1 MKNTAFTDSLAE
13 KVRSRVRPERFAH
26 ILRVA
31 ALAKE
36 IAERNGLD
44 GERAYLAGL
53 LHDAARDLP
62 EEELLALAPP
72 ENEVER
78 AHPLS
83 LHGRA
88 ARRLAEAWGVGDQE
102 VLEAIEGHVYGVDP
116 RNGIGV
122 ALYIAD
128 ISEPGR
134 GVNGEIRDLALSGKL
149 WEAYR
154 LAVENKV
161 NYLRH
166 KGVPIHPRTLEVYH
180 SLAHAP

>member
-1 MKNTAFTDSLAE
+1 LKSTPSTDSLRE
-13 KVRSRVRPERFAH
+13 KVRGLVRPERFAH

-44 GERAYLAGL
+44 GEKAYLAAL

-62 EEELLALAPP
+62 EEELLLLAPP

-88 ARRLAEAWGVGDQE
+88 ARRLAERWGVEDEE

-116 RNGIGV
+116 RNGVGV

-134 GVNGEIRDLALSGKL
+134 GVNREIRDLALSGRL

-161 NYLRH
+161 NYLQK
-166 KGVPIHPRTLEVYH
+166 KGVPIHPKTLAVYER
-180 SLAHAP
+180 LAHAP

>member
-1 MKNTAFTDSLAE
+1 MKSTVSTDSLSH
-13 KVRSRVRPERFAH
+13 KVKALVKPERFAH

-31 ALAKE
+31 QLARE
-36 IAERNGLD
+36 IAEKNGLD
-44 GERAYLAGL
+44 GERAHLAAL

-88 ARRLAEAWGVGDQE
+88 ARRLAEGWGVEDEE

-116 RNGIGV
+116 KNGIGM

-134 GVNGEIRDLALSGKL
+134 GVNGEIRELALSGKL
-149 WEAYR
+149 PEAYR

-161 NYLRH
+161 NYLRQ
-166 KGVPIHPRTLEVYH
+166 KGIPIHPRTLAVYH
-180 SLAHAP
+180 TLLDAP